1 MADILGNL
9 SKLSCSMHLPTLPSC
24 SLQFL
29 LSRPVCILGQP
40 TGRWHLPQS
49 WNKSQLDTRSHT
61 ARHGQAA
68 LRPEKAAINTLR
80 KLNCFSP
87 AHSFIYSHIKPLC
100 FSLHPS
106 YRQTSSLGRVSHA
119 AHVEHRS
126 EETQSTVISAVYLEA
141 FKQLLR
147 IQRTLKIL
155 NSL

>member
-1 MADILGNL
+1 MTDILGNL

-29 LSRPVCILGQP
+29 LSKPVCILGQP

-80 KLNCFSP
+80 KLNCFSVLENIRP
-87 AHSFIYSHIKPLC
+87 HKNVTILLTSVLINVGLMYRLAESDWGTQSWSISTNLLIHSSNSVWSK
-100 FSLHPS
+100 
-106 YRQTSSLGRVSHA
+106 A
-119 AHVEHRS
+119 WRS
-126 EETQSTVISAVYLEA
+126 EAT
-141 FKQLLR
+141 KDR
-147 IQRTLKIL
+147 GR
-155 NSL
+155 